1 MKDQKDNSLTAK
13 NKAGR
18 YHPITILI
26 VDDETLSREAMKDAV
41 EDIEGIIVVGEAATV
56 KEAVDK
62 INQLHPKVLLIDYY
76 LPDGYGTDVARLT
89 GMEHNSIIVSAEGKL
104 AGSMKKNLVP
114 FIAKPVSV
122 QLLESAFKS
131 ILKSNRIAQ

>member
-1 MKDQKDNSLTAK
+1 
-13 NKAGR
+13 
-18 YHPITILI
+18 
-26 VDDETLSREAMKDAV
+26 MKDAV